1 MIGIGSEALI
11 FLYAVLGGM
20 AVFSAY
26 CVLIC
31 FRRIIKHGR
40 ALTGLE
46 DILFWIGASGF
57 IFKQMYDTTYGS
69 IRWYFILGVVLGSA
83 FFSCLSK
90 IPGKLRKKLYAKRKG
105 KFGEN
110 G

>member
-40 ALTGLE
+40 VLTGLE

-57 IFKQMYDTTYGS
+57 IFKLMYDTTYGS
-69 IRWYFILGVVLGSA
+69 VRWFFALGLVCGAAAGFGLLRLVK
-83 FFSCLSK
+83 K
-90 IPGKLRKKLYAKRKG
+90 IKVKFEKKLEKNTKTR
-105 KFGEN
+105 
-110 G
+110 

>member
-46 DILFWIGASGF
+46 DILFWIGAWEYKMVFYTWCCIRSGA
-57 IFKQMYDTTYGS
+57 G
-69 IRWYFILGVVLGSA
+69 IRPA
-83 FFSCLSK
+83 LSGEK
-90 IPGKLRKKLYAKRKG
+90 ITGKV
-105 KFGEN
+105 
-110 G
+110 